1 LTGQLAVPKF
11 DAPVQTGRWFGILSK
26 KSGVVAVF
34 LDGRLGAGSWMA
46 TWRDLYVCF
55 LAKIVAKTS
64 QSQEWKNISKPV
76 NASMQ
81 IFSSAGE

>member
-1 LTGQLAVPKF
+1 
-11 DAPVQTGRWFGILSK
+11 
-26 KSGVVAVF
+26 
-34 LDGRLGAGSWMA
+34 MA